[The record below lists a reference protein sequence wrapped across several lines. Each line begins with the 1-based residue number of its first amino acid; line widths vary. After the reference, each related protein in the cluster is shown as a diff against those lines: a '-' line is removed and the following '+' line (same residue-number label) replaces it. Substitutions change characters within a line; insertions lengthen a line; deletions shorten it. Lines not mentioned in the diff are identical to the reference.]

1 MPKKIRRARGRKEKP
16 AEIDESDVRSK
27 EWAMEGDGLM
37 P

>member
-27 EWAMEGDGLM
+27 ELGRGMV
-37 P
+37 